1 MRTTAWINSR
11 RIVLVGVLTCFTTAC
26 CHYPRG
32 HVTKPMGVAVQGSSL
47 TVVAYGDTRTGPLGL
62 GDNAK
67 QAIHGK
73 VVDDIFAQNGKIDA
87 VIFTGDAVMS
97 NFFLWKKDYWRCFLT
112 QSHRFR
118 AHAIL
123 FYPTLGNHEVLPP
136 IVPLL
141 KTTNAEA
148 TGFTAARAQSKT
160 ELRSQVIEAY
170 EAGEQPKG
178 TVKQLETAPTAEQ
191 VDPTTK
197 DGQKLLKQWEKE
209 IADKNLVST
218 NKFGQFERHLQTNFY
233 AAAVD
238 KRCSGDATT
247 FDQDYL
253 KERDYKYLGPL
264 LQGRS
269 YYSQV
274 LQNGG
279 FRLKLIGLDTN
290 CLDSR
295 QQQKFFTD
303 EVTNFDGPIVVFG
316 HHPPVDYIHNPSPW
330 PWDMVPG
337 WDFYKP
343 YFSNPEGKKIVLW
356 IFGHVHDYQRR
367 DSTGGNQQ
375 PSPPVLLIAGGGGAS
390 LDAGAAAFQWQP
402 DAWPAPVVKSAY
414 SQVTLSVTVNNIAV
428 EVRGSSSETADFQ
441 RIDSFS
447 IPIGAVSSQ

>member
-1 MRTTAWINSR
+1 MRSTTWINFR
-11 RIVLVGVLTCFTTAC
+11 GILLVSALTCFTAGC
-26 CHYPRG
+26 CHYPKGR
-32 HVTKPMGVAVQGSSL
+32 VSKPVGLAAQVPSL

-62 GDNAK
+62 GDNIK

-73 VVDDIFAQNGKIDA
+73 VVDDIFAQNAKIDA

-112 QSHRFR
+112 QTHRFR
-118 AHAIL
+118 THGIP

-141 KTTNAEA
+141 KTTNPEA
-148 TGFTAARAQSKT
+148 TGFTAVRAQSGA
-160 ELRSQVIEAY
+160 ELQSQVVQAY
-170 EAGEQPKG
+170 EAGEEPKR
-178 TVKQLETAPTAEQ
+178 TVRELETAPPAEQ

-197 DGQKLLKQWEKE
+197 RGQKLLKQWEKQ
-209 IADKNLVST
+209 IAEKNLAST
-218 NKFGQFERHLQTNFY
+218 NKFGQFERHLQTSFY
-233 AAAVD
+233 TAAVD
-238 KRCSGDATT
+238 RRCDGDAAT
-247 FDQDYL
+247 FADDYL
-253 KERDYKYLGPL
+253 KERDYKYLEPL
-264 LQGRS
+264 LRGRS

-279 FRLKLIGLDTN
+279 IRLKLIGLDTN

-295 QQQKFFTD
+295 QQQTFFVD
-303 EVTNFDGPIVVFG
+303 GVTTFNGPIVVFG

-343 YFSNPEGKKIVLW
+343 YFSSPEGKKIVLW

-367 DSTGGNQQ
+367 ESTGGNQQ
-375 PSPPVLLIAGGGGAS
+375 PTPPVLLIAGGGGAS

-402 DAWPAPVVKSAY
+402 DAWPPPVVKSDY
-414 SQVTLSVTVNNIAV
+414 SQLKLSVTTDNIVV
-428 EVRGSSSETADFQ
+428 EVRGTSSDTADFQ

-447 IPIGAVSSQ
+447 IPIGDASSH